1 MAGKW
6 MGIASAM
13 VAAVLAGSGA
23 RADFRYTLQFEAQ
36 DVEVN
41 KMTLHFD
48 AGQIAFTTPGILE
61 STDPQIVT
69 VNPAQEINGLN
80 VESILFSRSG
90 ILPDL
95 PQYNFLSDPD
105 FTVPFGS
112 VGSIRAGVLNA
123 DHVGTYQSDLFGRGI
138 VYDAGLGAG
147 ITFRDQ
153 SGTLVI
159 SEVEP
164 VPEPSSLALCGAG
177 AILVLAIARRRR
189 RAAPDPPGRDTPDRV
204 VVLAN

>member
-1 MAGKW
+1 MAGNW
-6 MGIASAM
+6 MRMASAV
-13 VAAVLAGSGA
+13 VAAVLAGSVA
-23 RADFRYTLQFEAQ
+23 RADFRYTLQFEDQ

-48 AGQIAFTTPGILE
+48 AGQIVFTTPTILV

-69 VNPAQEINGLN
+69 VDPAQNINGLA
-80 VESILFSRSG
+80 VQSILFSRSG

-95 PQYNFLSDPD
+95 PQYNFLVEPD

-112 VGSIRAGVLNA
+112 VGSVRAGVLNA
-123 DHVGTYQSDLFGRGI
+123 DHLGTYQSDLFGRGI

-147 ITFRDQ
+147 ITFQEQ

-159 SEVEP
+159 SEVP
-164 VPEPSSLALCGAG
+164 AIPEPSSLALCGAG

-189 RAAPDPPGRDTPDRV
+189 RAAAGPPADGPPHSY
-204 VVLAN
+204 